1 MKICKS
7 KSESIISNDWFQKIG
22 WFNNIH
28 RINISLQGFCS
39 CSDNREIC
47 CSCCTEA
54 RRAVECPP
62 WPWESYKPGARRLQA
77 GCREAAGCA
86 SVCWGGLQAA
96 GELCERPPPHTPLH
110 KMEVLHAIVS
120 LLVLPFVLIVRM
132 GVACRLGRGLVLFLL
147 PGLLTLE
154 AAASQDR
161 ELQLSWLR
169 CSTSKSLQCLLRY
182 LYYMGFHQRNT
193 FSTAFMHSVKDI
205 V

>member
-1 MKICKS
+1 MKRGASQIWVNQF
-7 KSESIISNDWFQKIG
+7 ILKIG

-28 RINISLQGFCS
+28 KINISLQGFCS

-54 RRAVECPP
+54 RRTVECPP
-62 WPWESYKPGARRLQA
+62 WTWESYKPGAGRLQLPA
-77 GCREAAGCA
+77 GRVQGCT
-86 SVCWGGLQAA
+86 VCLGGLQAA
-96 GELCERPPPHTPLH
+96 GEQVENPHTPHTPLH

-169 CSTSKSLQCLLRY
+169 
-182 LYYMGFHQRNT
+182 
-193 FSTAFMHSVKDI
+193 
-205 V
+205 

>member
-1 MKICKS
+1 M
-7 KSESIISNDWFQKIG
+7 
-22 WFNNIH
+22 
-28 RINISLQGFCS
+28 
-39 CSDNREIC
+39 
-47 CSCCTEA
+47 
-54 RRAVECPP
+54 
-62 WPWESYKPGARRLQA
+62 
-77 GCREAAGCA
+77 
-86 SVCWGGLQAA
+86 GGLQAA
-96 GELCERPPPHTPLH
+96 GEQVENPHTPHTPLH

-182 LYYMGFHQRNT
+182 LYMDFIKEIPN
-193 FSTAFMHSVKDI
+193 S
-205 V
+205 